1 MKTKKAVLGICSMLL
16 GVLAGVFTFL
26 PMFDTKLVSSNSTTM
41 AKEFFGLFTTPEG
54 LDDLFK
60 LYQGTYNGTFK
71 LIAAILA
78 CAVIAC
84 VVVYAVLFFADNKKG
99 KTKYSKLRSF
109 LGLTIACL
117 AVAISICVFIFVI
130 ANRATGS
137 VTKTTVAVYASN
149 IFGVLAITVVPF
161 LAGIFAHMAEKK

>member
-26 PMFDTKLVSSNSTTM
+26 PMFDTKLVTSSSTTV

-71 LIAAILA
+71 LIATILA

-117 AVAISICVFIFVI
+117 AVAISICVFVFVV
-130 ANRATGS
+130 ANRVTGGLTS
-137 VTKTTVAVYASN
+137 TTIAVYASS
-149 IFGVLAITVVPF
+149 IVSVLAITVAPF
-161 LAGIFAHMAEKK
+161 LAGIFAYMAEKK